1 MDFLITMEFTKT
13 DLNKTLW
20 VKKDYQE
27 KNRVWFRV
35 DATGKTLWRLAVDIA
50 NKLQWKG
57 KSYYSDFRD
66 AWDFVLVENADKIK
80 VTGKKLEQ
88 KNYYRYSGHKWHV
101 KSMTL
106 AELLQKKPEKALWFA
121 VRWMLPK
128 NKLRAPRMKRLKL
141 HVGTVDKYDNFKMIN
156 LYE

>member
-1 MDFLITMEFTKT
+1 MDFVMTMEFTKK

-20 VKKDYQE
+20 VKKDYQD

-50 NKLQWKG
+50 NKLQGKG
-57 KSYYSDFRD
+57 KTYYSDFRD
-66 AWDFVLVENADKIK
+66 AGDFILVENADQIK
-80 VTGKKLEQ
+80 VTGKKLAQ
-88 KNYYRYSGHKWHV
+88 KIYYRYSGHKGNV

-106 AELLQKKPEKALWFA
+106 SELLAKKPEQALWFA
-121 VRWMLPK
+121 VRGMLPK

-141 HVGTVDKYDNFKMIN
+141 HVGTTDKYDNFKMIN